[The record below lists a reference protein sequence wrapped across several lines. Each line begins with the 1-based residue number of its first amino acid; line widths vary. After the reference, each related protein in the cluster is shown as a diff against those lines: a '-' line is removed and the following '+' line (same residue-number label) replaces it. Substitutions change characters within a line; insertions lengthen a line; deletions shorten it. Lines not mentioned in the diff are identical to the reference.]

1 MKITHRV
8 RVGPQELCSL
18 GLSGA
23 RSGGNFCML
32 SLETEI
38 NDTSKRKKDRRVR
51 EERSIISEHRTPESG
66 QDSPRPRASCSRTL
80 TS

>member
-1 MKITHRV
+1 MHLSICLLEWKEEDVKITHRV

-23 RSGGNFCML
+23 SSGVNFCML

-51 EERSIISEHRTPESG
+51 E
-66 QDSPRPRASCSRTL
+66 A
-80 TS
+80 